1 MCQTDANH
9 IVLPAAGAVLRMFNT
24 MSKIFLDTC
33 KEDTIYCG
41 IQIERKRRWKR
52 RDLKWAVGIEIAGED
67 ELRIRKRRGGTA
79 L

>member
-52 RDLKWAVGIEIAGED
+52 RDLKWAVGIEIAGEE
-67 ELRIRKRRGGTA
+67 ELRIRKCRGGTA